1 MRIGIDASPILKE
14 RAGVGNYTYQ
24 LIKCLSR
31 LDRVNQYVLFYCH
44 HQNVRDRIMKLE
56 NPNFESRTI
65 RFPIK
70 IMKMFWASIRR
81 PKVDRWVG
89 KVDLYHS
96 TAFYLNPITN
106 GKSVLTIFDVNF
118 LAMRKFTLWSGRWHF
133 APKMKDY
140 TKRCHH
146 IITVSESSKREI
158 IKYLNVPEE
167 KISVIYGGY
176 SDIFKPKTDDRLS
189 GEVKRK
195 YNITGN
201 YLLYVGTLEPRKNLK
216 GLIQAYTQC
225 QAKKDFLLVLAGGK
239 GWKYEHIFR
248 LVDKLQLQD
257 QVIFTGYVEEADL
270 PGLYQG
276 ASLFV
281 YPSFYEGF
289 GLPPLE
295 AMACGLPVIVSN
307 TTSLPEVVGDA
318 GVYVDPNDVEQ
329 IAFSIDTV
337 LSDSE
342 LRRNLTQRGSE
353 RARLFSWEK
362 TAKATL
368 QLYEQVVEGRF
379 KV

>member
-24 LIKCLSR
+24 LIKQLSR

-44 HQNVRDRIMKLE
+44 HQDVRNRVMKLE
-56 NPNFESRTI
+56 NPNFESKTV

-70 IMKMFWASIRR
+70 IMKMFWASVRR

-96 TAFYLNPITN
+96 TAFYLNPTSS
-106 GKSVLTIFDVNF
+106 GKSILTIFDVNF

-133 APKMKDY
+133 APKMRDY
-140 TKRCHH
+140 TRRSHN

-158 IKYLNVPEE
+158 IKYLNVPDE

-176 SDIFKPKTDDRLS
+176 SDIFKPKADDRIS
-189 GEVKRK
+189 GEVRKK
-195 YNITGN
+195 YNIKGN
-201 YLLYVGTLEPRKNLK
+201 YLLYVGTLEPRKNLL
-216 GLIQAYTQC
+216 GLIRAYSQSR
-225 QAKKDFLLVLAGGK
+225 AKEDFILVLAGGR
-239 GWKYEHIFR
+239 GWKYENIFK
-248 LVDKLQLQD
+248 LVRKLKLENRI
-257 QVIFTGYVEEADL
+257 IFTGYVPENDL
-270 PGLYQG
+270 PGLYQD

-295 AMACGLPVIVSN
+295 AMACGIPVVVSN

-318 GVYVDPNDVEQ
+318 GVYVDPNDIEQ

-342 LRRNLTQRGSE
+342 LRRNLIQRGVE
-353 RARLFSWEK
+353 RAKLFSWEK
-362 TAKATL
+362 TAKETL
-368 QLYEQVVEGRF
+368 ELYKQVVN
-379 KV
+379 

>member
-24 LIKCLSR
+24 LIRHLS
-31 LDRVNQYVLFYCH
+31 LIDRVNQYVLFYCH
-44 HQNVRDRIMKLE
+44 HKDVRDKIMKLE
-56 NPNFESRTI
+56 NPNFESKTV

-70 IMKMFWASIRR
+70 IMKVFWASVRR

-96 TAFYLNPITN
+96 TAFYLNPISE
-106 GKSVLTIFDVNF
+106 GKSILTIFDVNF

-140 TKRCHH
+140 AKRSHH

-158 IKYLNVPEE
+158 IKYLNVAEE

-176 SDIFKPKTDDRLS
+176 SDIFKPKADDRLS

-201 YLLYVGTLEPRKNLK
+201 YLLYVGTLEPRKNLL
-216 GLIQAYTQC
+216 GLIRAYAQSR
-225 QAKKDFLLVLAGGK
+225 AKDDFILVLAGGR
-239 GWKYEHIFR
+239 GWQYENIFK
-248 LVDKLQLQD
+248 LVRKLKLENRI
-257 QVIFTGYVEEADL
+257 IFTGYVPENDL

-276 ASLFV
+276 ATLFV

-318 GVYVDPNDVEQ
+318 GVYVDPDYVEQ
-329 IAFSIDTV
+329 ISFSIDTV
-337 LSDSE
+337 LSDSD
-342 LRRNLTQRGSE
+342 LRQTLIQRSLE
-353 RARLFSWEK
+353 RAKLFSWEK
-362 TAKATL
+362 TAKKTL
-368 QLYEQVVEGRF
+368 ELYEQVV
-379 KV
+379 K